1 MAFTK
6 ISDVDLKSRGATTLP
21 NQPTISA
28 QELKEEF
35 DAPAKE
41 IVAPKFN
48 NLIDEL
54 EASTGAASLGAVA
67 PTGFTGANIQALLN
81 ALASAV
87 KTIEAYQVGATP
99 PPGTTGDNVQSI
111 INEINTSITNI
122 QADITDLNAK
132 KHTHP
137 NKAVI
142 DKFSEVGGDP
152 YYDGNPIGG
161 GGSVTVDSELSP
173 TSTNPVQN
181 KVITNTLNSMGSPSD
196 IATAVANTHN
206 HSNKALL
213 DTYTQTESDL
223 ADAVAKKHTHS
234 NKSTLDKLSED
245 PNTGNPTFNGNTI
258 PTSGQTGGLQKF
270 IESDIAPH
278 TGWSAGSVGELRY
291 EEQSDGSRHKY
302 RYENGAWTRV
312 FDITVHAEGSP
323 ATNVP
328 LTDIVITSVDIGEG
342 VSLDPGTIVLVVE

>member
-6 ISDVDLKSRGATTLP
+6 ISEAELKSRGCTTLP
-21 NQPTISA
+21 NQPAISA

-35 DAPAKE
+35 DAPAKV
-41 IVAPKFN
+41 IVAPKVN

-54 EASTGAASLGAVA
+54 EAATAAASLGAVKS
-67 PTGFTGANIQALLN
+67 GQA
-81 ALASAV
+81 
-87 KTIEAYQVGATP
+87 T
-99 PPGTTGDNVQSI
+99 NVQSYLD
-111 INEINTSITNI
+111 SIKTEVSQIEEKIPEDAEDI
-122 QADITDLNAK
+122 QDAVNK
-132 KHTHP
+132 RHTHA
-137 NKAVI
+137 NKSVI

-152 YYDGNPIGG
+152 YYNGNPIAGN
-161 GGSVTVDSELSP
+161 VTVDSSLST
-173 TSTNPVQN
+173 TSENPVQN
-181 KVITNTLNSMGSPSD
+181 KVITNALNNIGGTPEQ
-196 IATAVANTHN
+196 IATAVSQTHT

-270 IESDIAPH
+270 IESDIATH

-291 EEQSDGSRHKY
+291 EEQSDGSRHLY
-302 RYENGAWTRV
+302 RYENSAWNRV
-312 FDITVHAEGSP
+312 FDIIVHAEGSP
-323 ATNVP
+323 ATNNP
-328 LTDIVITSVDIGEG
+328 LTDIVITSNDIGEG

>member
-6 ISDVDLKSRGATTLP
+6 ISDVDLASRGCTTLP

-41 IVAPKFN
+41 IVAPKVN

-54 EASTGAASLGAVA
+54 EASTAAASLGAVP

-81 ALASAV
+81 ALANAV
-87 KTIEAYQVGATP
+87 KTIEASQIGATP
-99 PPGTTGDNVQSI
+99 PPGVIGDNVQTI

-122 QADITDLNAK
+122 QADLTDLNAK
-132 KHTHP
+132 KHTHA

-161 GGSVTVDSELSP
+161 GGSVTVDSELST
-173 TSTNPVQN
+173 TSKNPVQN
-181 KVITNTLNSMGSPSD
+181 KVITNALNNIGGTPAQ
-196 IATAVANTHN
+196 IATAVQEAHT

-213 DTYTQTESDL
+213 DTYTQSDSDI
-223 ADAVAKKHTHS
+223 ADAVLKKHTHS

-245 PNTGNPTFNGNTI
+245 GSGNPTYNGNTI

-270 IESDIAPH
+270 IDSDIATH

-291 EEQSDGSRHKY
+291 EEQTDGSRHSY
-302 RYENGAWTRV
+302 RYENGAWNRV
-312 FDITVHAEGSP
+312 FEITVHAEGSP

-328 LTDIVITSVDIGEG
+328 LTDIVISSIDIGEG